1 MPCYATSASFNAFSY
16 QPPSF
21 LSQQTSSSYG
31 LNNYMQGYEAG
42 QAAAQYQAQQAAT
55 TAAAAARSASDGCD
69 DENNDRITPELALCS
84 VHAYNIGEQENP
96 SGADKQLMRDVV
108 ALKTTVITQQMNK
121 QYEYMDAMIRRFK
134 TQLEK
139 AILTTKLQ
147 AAGAGTNNPNT
158 ASASGA
164 YSGGSYTSGANKE
177 RITNVY
183 LAGAENCASKLDTL
197 EMINCLGNNYAI
209 ITEATNTGQTVS
221 SEARKQLATDFKLL
235 INTGLIVDTSK
246 QPRNSNGYNN
256 KCESD
261 RSMAQRTGMQECLTA
276 HSANLRA
283 AKDEYNR
290 NNRNNQSYNR

>member
-1 MPCYATSASFNAFSY
+1 
-16 QPPSF
+16 
-21 LSQQTSSSYG
+21 
-31 LNNYMQGYEAG
+31 MQGYEAG